1 MILTIIFIAIFALI
15 VPFIIP
21 NQLHQENELDELKT
35 THDRFFKLYWKDSL
49 KIFSIATLAYLV
61 FMFSLLRTGGKHAN
75 EIILTA
81 VIIIIVWSMAYIYAY
96 AHMKDK

>member
-21 NQLHQENELDELKT
+21 NQLHQESELDELKT

-75 EIILTA
+75 EIILTV
-81 VIIIIVWSMAYIYAY
+81 VIVIIVWSMAYIYAH
-96 AHMKDK
+96 AKDK